1 MQSLPEVISNLNSD
15 AGGLTDFTAYL
26 SKNHCLETLQFT
38 QDASRYRVHYAEIVE
53 DKEIPWE
60 YLRRHYDYLQ
70 ELWDDLLGTYI
81 LPSGHREINIPSE
94 VRARLL
100 GLRSS
105 VLPPHPSE
113 LDDVVKIVLELME
126 DSILPGF
133 LKSYVSLD
141 QPEDRGG
148 DGWMRIFRRLQRKIP
163 TPTPERA
170 YEDSGSRTFGLREDG
185 KATLC
190 TRRRFLGDAPASPHS
205 RLLRPLGEMFDHTV
219 RGVRGMRWLKPPL
232 ENDGAA
238 DSEID
243 DKDEQVKAKLL
254 E

>member
-1 MQSLPEVISNLNSD
+1 MQSLPEVISNFNSD
-15 AGGLTDFTAYL
+15 AGGLSDFTAYL

-38 QDASRYRVHYAEIVE
+38 QDASRYRAHYAEIVE

-70 ELWDDLLGTYI
+70 ELWEDLLGTYI
-81 LPSGHREINIPSE
+81 LPSGHREVNLPSE

-105 VLPPHPSE
+105 ALPPHPSE
-113 LDDVVKIVLELME
+113 LDEAVKIILELME

-133 LKSYVSLD
+133 LRSYVSMD
-141 QPEDRGG
+141 KSGDTGGGWRG
-148 DGWMRIFRRLQRKIP
+148 IFDRLQRKIP
-163 TPTPERA
+163 TSTSERG
-170 YEDSGSRTFGLREDG
+170 YEDSGSRASGSREDG
-185 KATLC
+185 EATLC
-190 TRRRFLGDAPASPHS
+190 TRRRFLGGAPASPHS
-205 RLLRPLGEMFDHTV
+205 HLLRPLGELFDYTV

-243 DKDEQVKAKLL
+243 AKDEQGRVKLL

>member
-1 MQSLPEVISNLNSD
+1 MQSLPEVISNLHSD
-15 AGGLTDFTAYL
+15 AGGLNDFTAYL

-38 QDASRYRVHYAEIVE
+38 QDAWRYRAHYAEIVE

-70 ELWDDLLGTYI
+70 ELWEDLLGTYI
-81 LPSGHREINIPSE
+81 LPSGHREVNLPSE

-105 VLPPHPSE
+105 ALPPHPSE
-113 LDDVVKIVLELME
+113 LDEAVKIIIELME

-141 QPEDRGG
+141 QPGDRGG
-148 DGWMRIFRRLQRKIP
+148 GGWRGIFGRLQRKIP
-163 TPTPERA
+163 TPTSERG
-170 YEDSGSRTFGLREDG
+170 YEDSGSRASGSREDG
-185 KATLC
+185 EVTLC
-190 TRRRFLGDAPASPHS
+190 TRRRFLRGAPASSHNH
-205 RLLRPLGEMFDHTV
+205 LLRPLGELFDHTV
-219 RGVRGMRWLKPPL
+219 RRVRGMRWLKPPQ

-243 DKDEQVKAKLL
+243 AKDEQFRAKLL

>member
-1 MQSLPEVISNLNSD
+1 MQSLPEVISNFNSD
-15 AGGLTDFTAYL
+15 AGGLSDFTAYL

-38 QDASRYRVHYAEIVE
+38 QDASRYRAHYAEIVE

-70 ELWDDLLGTYI
+70 ELWEDLLGTYI
-81 LPSGHREINIPSE
+81 LPGGHREVNLPSE

-105 VLPPHPSE
+105 ALPPHPSE
-113 LDDVVKIVLELME
+113 LDEAVKLILELME

-133 LKSYVSLD
+133 LRSYVLLD
-141 QPEDRGG
+141 KSGDTGGGWRG
-148 DGWMRIFRRLQRKIP
+148 IFDRLQRKIP
-163 TPTPERA
+163 TSTSERG
-170 YEDSGSRTFGLREDG
+170 YEDSGSRASGSREDG
-185 KATLC
+185 ETTLC
-190 TRRRFLGDAPASPHS
+190 TRLRFLGGAPASLHS
-205 RLLRPLGEMFDHTV
+205 HLLRPLGELFDYTV

-238 DSEID
+238 DAEID
-243 DKDEQVKAKLL
+243 AKDEQFRTKLL